1 MSNALPL
8 SMSNV
13 NASLEAPAA
22 PRSHWTTVPANRAI
36 PVMRFPD
43 LAPPPAPMSLS
54 TPERMMVARN
64 RIRRAA
70 EAGQRIRSYEVA
82 LDLDL
87 SEFHFARQFRAAFGR
102 SPHVYYDE
110 VRAER
115 ARGLLGSGL
124 SESDVARRVGF
135 RRPAELRALL
145 SKRCERCAR

>member
-8 SMSNV
+8 SMSNM
-13 NASLEAPAA
+13 NARTAPAA
-22 PRSHWTTVPANRAI
+22 PRSHWSVAPASR
-36 PVMRFPD
+36 VVVQ
-43 LAPPPAPMSLS
+43 PAPMPVIAPLPQPIPL
-54 TPERMMVARN
+54 TMPERMAVARS
-64 RIRRAA
+64 RIRGAA
-70 EAGQRIRSYEVA
+70 ETGQRIRSYEVA

-115 ARGLLGSGL
+115 ARKLLVGGLCE
-124 SESDVARRVGF
+124 SEVARRVGF

-145 SKRCERCAR
+145 TKRAVGSAR